1 MESSDTKE
9 LSGLARLRMWATRH
23 APDREPERRHE
34 ALMESAAAS
43 GLERAEA
50 EAVYALAQEVGLEP
64 ELALLLVSSGVGVV
78 ELEELA
84 TDPER
89 IGIQQAPPDWVA
101 DGSVPVA
108 EARRERRLRLSF
120 RRLRGL
126 LEESGSAADALRRFA
141 DEPDVA
147 EGAY

>member
-1 MESSDTKE
+1 MEIGDIGE
-9 LSGLARLRMWATRH
+9 LRGLARVQAWA
-23 APDREPERRHE
+23 AQQSADREPERRHE
-34 ALMESAAAS
+34 ALMESAAAA
-43 GLERAEA
+43 GLDRGEA
-50 EAVYALAQEVGLEP
+50 EGIYELAQEVGLEP

-78 ELEELA
+78 ELKELDS
-84 TDPER
+84 DPEG
-89 IGIQQAPPDWVA
+89 IGIQQAPPEWVA

-126 LEESGSAADALRRFA
+126 LEESGSAPDALRRFA
-141 DEPDVA
+141 NEPDVA

>member
-1 MESSDTKE
+1 MEFGDVGE
-9 LSGLARLRMWATRH
+9 LRGLAGVHAWAARQP
-23 APDREPERRHE
+23 ADREPERRHE
-34 ALMESAAAS
+34 ALMESAAAA
-43 GLERAEA
+43 GLDRAEA
-50 EAVYALAQEVGLEP
+50 EAIYELAQEVGLEP

-78 ELEELA
+78 ELEELDS
-84 TDPER
+84 DPEG

-141 DEPDVA
+141 NEPDVA